1 MKKLWKLFGMF
12 SFVLIVS
19 VLAGMTT
26 YADGYDAAAAVAW
39 AEANYSKQTGNL
51 KCADFASKA
60 LNAGGVT
67 NIYSNSSTTLRQLL
81 LNSGMFQE
89 IIPQVASKS
98 SIILVSQ
105 NSSIK
110 PGDFIF
116 YQESGKSNYCH
127 VAVICHSGNDGYG
140 NNVWWISQWNPAA
153 HGQWAAGYKKDD
165 SYTYKKDTINYSI
178 LHYTGPG
185 PGTGGS
191 SCGCS
196 EANGGYYKV
205 TATDGLSVNSGH
217 NFNSKCGELS
227 YGQVVKVS
235 KASGTGGVSGTYGH
249 IVYNGKECYIAMKYM
264 TRASDSEVCAA
275 VGHNQQTIPGKAASC
290 TASGLTDGVRCTRCG
305 ATITSQQT
313 IPAMGHTF
321 GSWRDKSAATCT
333 AQATHV
339 AVCGRCGSEY
349 GSVTPYGDYVQ
360 HIQDPNNKEYCKVC
374 GQKCFEEEVQEGVS
388 AWTKADEAPDGVE
401 IVNRKWSYT
410 KREYTTSSNSNLP
423 GWVQYIL
430 LSQEFPNT
438 RQEATYQEE

>member
-1 MKKLWKLFGMF
+1 MKKIWKLFGMF
-12 SFVLIVS
+12 GFVLIVS
-19 VLAGMTT
+19 VMAGMTT
-26 YADGYDAAAAVAW
+26 YADGYDAAAAAAW
-39 AEANYSKQTGNL
+39 AEANYSNQAGN
-51 KCADFASKA
+51 CADFASKA

-98 SIILVSQ
+98 SIILVSE

-127 VAVICHSGNDGYG
+127 AAVICHSGNDGYG
-140 NNVWWISQWNPAA
+140 NNVWWISQWNSAA
-153 HGQWAAGYKKDD
+153 HVQWAAGYTKDD
-165 SYTYKKDTINYSI
+165 SYSYKKDTIKYSI

-185 PGTGGS
+185 TGGS
-191 SCGCS
+191 GCGCS
-196 EANGGYYKV
+196 EANAGYYKV

-275 VGHNQQTIPGKAASC
+275 FGHNQQTIPGKAASC

-321 GSWRDKSAATCT
+321 GSWRDKSSATCT

-374 GQKCFEEEVQEGVS
+374 GQKCF
-388 AWTKADEAPDGVE
+388 
-401 IVNRKWSYT
+401 
-410 KREYTTSSNSNLP
+410 
-423 GWVQYIL
+423 
-430 LSQEFPNT
+430 
-438 RQEATYQEE
+438 